1 MKRSPYGER
10 FVLLRVCY
18 NKRMRNKKSFKVLI
32 TATIVSG
39 VMLVAI
45 IIAGY
50 MIIRQNQQ
58 NNVAETAR
66 NKLRGVMLSAQ
77 QTTKRSVVSKLGF
90 TVYYDNALFS
100 ASAHE
105 ATAKSNSDTYNANT
119 YKDDELKVSRGYN
132 LVEVGFKKSD
142 PGLSGKS
149 KLANS
154 VIRPYLSV
162 HTSRKRDYFD
172 RSTMPEQ
179 YKDTSKYSDLDLMA
193 SVKVKQFQENDPNDE
208 CKVSD
213 ITISGKK
220 FKLVDST
227 RKSRFSQTEQIIG
240 HRYSYM
246 TVQNGRP
253 YWLEMTVYSAVPE
266 NDKAEIESLIASV
279 SFQKPD
285 ESLLTRA
292 DDADSAPA
300 IKLAAQSSSS
310 SSSKGVDD
318 KDITNIPYEIDDS
331 SLINVV
337 ARNQI
342 ATVRV
347 GAYRC
352 ADVRYTAENGAQL
365 NLTGLCVRGIGS
377 GSIVS
382 SDGYIAT
389 NGHVTDIR
397 TAGLFDNGIQDS
409 MVDGYL
415 SFLVRAGYLTQSE
428 ANQLLARAES
438 GDGEAASTL
447 MSFIDRVP
455 NSNITISNDQ
465 SSYIIQTS
473 NDPIRWDAN
482 GWVATKTNLMAKKID
497 SEVETNDRAFN
508 RNSKKTDV
516 AILKAD
522 GEFPAVELGDIN
534 SLHEGSQI
542 TALGFPWIVDKG
554 LDTTNATTVPT
565 ATQGRVDGIESD
577 AGGHTLFSMSAKIAS
592 GNSGGPAFDDSGRQ
606 VGINTY
612 GSGGD
617 NCEDSGSK
625 NNCFGSG
632 LARDIKDLKAMAR
645 KNNIRLSSDGELT
658 KLWKDG
664 LEEFSHG
671 QYSRA
676 ATYFEKLNSKYPNN
690 YLVSRMLQISQNTA
704 DNYVE
709 EPSTESVP
717 SEEYKGDPNDVDTY
731 RAYIKKEAESA
742 LGKKTNKPV
751 IIAVI
756 VIGSITGIM
765 FTAGICLIIYF
776 AVRRK
781 PALVPRQLP
790 PQPPFPPQN
799 WPPRY

>member
-1 MKRSPYGER
+1 
-10 FVLLRVCY
+10 
-18 NKRMRNKKSFKVLI
+18 MRNKKSFKVLI
-32 TATIVSG
+32 TATIISG
-39 VMLVAI
+39 VMLAVVLA
-45 IIAGY
+45 AGY

-58 NNVAETAR
+58 NSVTETAR
-66 NKLRGVMLSAQ
+66 SKLRGVMLSAQ
-77 QTTKRSVVSKLGF
+77 QTTRRSVVSKRGF
-90 TVYYDNALFS
+90 TVHYDSALFD

-105 ATAKSNSDTYNANT
+105 VTAKSNSDAYNANT

-154 VIRPYLSV
+154 VIRPYLSI

-172 RSTMPEQ
+172 RSAMPER

-193 SVKVKQFQENDPNDE
+193 SVIVKQFQENNPNDE

-213 ITISGKK
+213 VIISGKK

-246 TVQNGRP
+246 TVQNDRP

-285 ESLLTRA
+285 ENLLTHA
-292 DDADSAPA
+292 DDADNTPA

-310 SSSKGVDD
+310 SSSSSKGVDD
-318 KDITNIPYEIDDS
+318 KNITNIPYEIDDS
-331 SLINVV
+331 SLIKVV

-365 NLTGLCVRGIGS
+365 NLSGLCMRGIGS

-389 NGHVTDIR
+389 NGHVTDIS

-447 MSFIDRVP
+447 LSFINRVP

-465 SSYIIQTS
+465 TSYIIQTS

-565 ATQGRVDGIESD
+565 ATQGQVDGIESD

-671 QYSRA
+671 RYSRA
-676 ATYFEKLNSKYPNN
+676 TTYFEKLNSKYPNN

-709 EPSTESVP
+709 ERSPEPAP
-717 SEEYKGDPNDVDTY
+717 SEEYKGDPNDVEAY
-731 RAYIKKEAESA
+731 RAYIKKEAENA
-742 LGKKTNKPV
+742 LGKKPNKPV

-756 VIGSITGIM
+756 VIGSITGIA
-765 FTAGICLIIYF
+765 FVAGICLIIYF

-781 PALVPRQLP
+781 PALAPSQSP

>member
-1 MKRSPYGER
+1 MLAV
-10 FVLLRVCY
+10 VL
-18 NKRMRNKKSFKVLI
+18 
-32 TATIVSG
+32 A
-39 VMLVAI
+39 
-45 IIAGY
+45 AGY

-58 NNVAETAR
+58 NSVTETAR
-66 NKLRGVMLSAQ
+66 SKLRGVMLSAQ

-90 TVYYDNALFS
+90 TVHYDSALFD

-105 ATAKSNSDTYNANT
+105 VTAKSNSDAYNANT

-154 VIRPYLSV
+154 VIRPYLSI

-172 RSTMPEQ
+172 RSAMPER

-193 SVKVKQFQENDPNDE
+193 SVIVKQFQENNPNDE

-213 ITISGKK
+213 VTISGKK
-220 FKLVDST
+220 FKLVDNT

-246 TVQNGRP
+246 TVQNDRP

-285 ESLLTRA
+285 ENLLTHA
-292 DDADSAPA
+292 DDADNTPA

-310 SSSKGVDD
+310 SSSSKGVDD
-318 KDITNIPYEIDDS
+318 KNITNIPYEIDDS
-331 SLINVV
+331 SLIKVV

-365 NLTGLCVRGIGS
+365 NLSGLCMRGIGS

-389 NGHVTDIR
+389 NGHVTDIS
-397 TAGLFDNGIQDS
+397 TAGLFDNGIQDN
-409 MVDGYL
+409 MVDAYL
-415 SFLVRAGYLTQSE
+415 SFLIRAGYLTQTE
-428 ANQLLARAES
+428 ASQLLARAES

-447 MSFIDRVP
+447 LSFINRVP
-455 NSNITISNDQ
+455 SNNITTSNDQ
-465 SSYIIQTS
+465 SSYVIQTS
-473 NDPIRWDAN
+473 NDPIRWDTN
-482 GWVATKTNLMAKKID
+482 GWVATKTNLIAKKID
-497 SEVETNDRAFN
+497 SEVEINDRAFN
-508 RNSKKTDV
+508 RNSRKTDV

-522 GEFPAVELGDIN
+522 GEFPTVELGDIN
-534 SLHEGSQI
+534 SLHEGSQV

-577 AGGHTLFSMSAKIAS
+577 AGGHTLLSMSAKIAS

-709 EPSTESVP
+709 ERSPEPAP
-717 SEEYKGDPNDVDTY
+717 SEEYKGDPNDVEAY
-731 RAYIKKEAESA
+731 RAYIKKEAENA
-742 LGKKTNKPV
+742 LGKKPNKPV

-756 VIGSITGIM
+756 VIGSITGIA
-765 FTAGICLIIYF
+765 FIAGICLIIYF

-781 PALVPRQLP
+781 PALAPSQLP

-799 WPPRY
+799 WPPQY

>member
-1 MKRSPYGER
+1 
-10 FVLLRVCY
+10 
-18 NKRMRNKKSFKVLI
+18 MRNKKSFKVLI
-32 TATIVSG
+32 TATIISG
-39 VMLVAI
+39 VMLAVVLA
-45 IIAGY
+45 AGY

-58 NNVAETAR
+58 NSVTETAR
-66 NKLRGVMLSAQ
+66 SKLRGVMLSAQ

-90 TVYYDNALFS
+90 TVHYDSALFD

-105 ATAKSNSDTYNANT
+105 VTAKSNSDAYNANT

-154 VIRPYLSV
+154 VIRPYLSI

-172 RSTMPEQ
+172 RSAMPER

-193 SVKVKQFQENDPNDE
+193 SVIVKQFQENNPNDE

-213 ITISGKK
+213 VTISGKK
-220 FKLVDST
+220 FKLVDNT

-246 TVQNGRP
+246 TVQNDRP

-285 ESLLTRA
+285 ENLLTHA
-292 DDADSAPA
+292 DDADNTPA

-310 SSSKGVDD
+310 SSSSKGVDD
-318 KDITNIPYEIDDS
+318 KNITNIPYEIDDS
-331 SLINVV
+331 SLIKVV

-365 NLTGLCVRGIGS
+365 NLSGLCMRGIGS

-389 NGHVTDIR
+389 NGHVTDIS
-397 TAGLFDNGIQDS
+397 TAGLFDNGIQDN
-409 MVDGYL
+409 MVDAYL
-415 SFLVRAGYLTQSE
+415 SFLIRAGYLTQTE
-428 ANQLLARAES
+428 ASQLLARAES

-447 MSFIDRVP
+447 LSFINRVP
-455 NSNITISNDQ
+455 SNNITTSNDQ
-465 SSYIIQTS
+465 SSYVIQTS
-473 NDPIRWDAN
+473 NDPIRWDTN
-482 GWVATKTNLMAKKID
+482 GWVATKTNLIAKKID
-497 SEVETNDRAFN
+497 SEVEINDRAFN
-508 RNSKKTDV
+508 RNSRKTDV

-522 GEFPAVELGDIN
+522 GEFPTVELGDIN
-534 SLHEGSQI
+534 SLHEGSQV

-577 AGGHTLFSMSAKIAS
+577 AGGHTLLSMSTKIAS

-606 VGINTY
+606 IGINTY

-617 NCEDSGSK
+617 SCEGSDSKKS
-625 NNCFGSG
+625 CFGSG
-632 LARDIKDLKAMAR
+632 IARDIKDFKTMAR

-676 ATYFEKLNSKYPNN
+676 TTYFEKLNSKYPNN

-717 SEEYKGDPNDVDTY
+717 SEEYKGDPNDVDAY

>member
-1 MKRSPYGER
+1 
-10 FVLLRVCY
+10 
-18 NKRMRNKKSFKVLI
+18 MRNKKSFKVLI
-32 TATIVSG
+32 TATIISG
-39 VMLVAI
+39 VMLAVVLA
-45 IIAGY
+45 AGY

-58 NNVAETAR
+58 NSVTETAR
-66 NKLRGVMLSAQ
+66 SKLRGVMLSAQ

-90 TVYYDNALFS
+90 TVHYDSALFD

-105 ATAKSNSDTYNANT
+105 VTAKSNSDAYNANT

-154 VIRPYLSV
+154 VIRPYLSI

-172 RSTMPEQ
+172 RSAMPER

-193 SVKVKQFQENDPNDE
+193 SVIVKQFQENNPNDE

-213 ITISGKK
+213 VTISGKK
-220 FKLVDST
+220 FKLVDNT

-246 TVQNGRP
+246 TVQNDRP

-285 ESLLTRA
+285 ENLLTHA
-292 DDADSAPA
+292 DDADNTPA

-310 SSSKGVDD
+310 SSSSSKGVDD
-318 KDITNIPYEIDDS
+318 KNITNIPYEIDDS
-331 SLINVV
+331 SLIKVV

-365 NLTGLCVRGIGS
+365 NLSGLCMRGIGS

-389 NGHVTDIR
+389 NGHVTDIS
-397 TAGLFDNGIQDS
+397 TAGLFDNGIQDN
-409 MVDGYL
+409 MVDAYL
-415 SFLVRAGYLTQSE
+415 SFLIRAGYLTQTE
-428 ANQLLARAES
+428 ASQLLARAES

-447 MSFIDRVP
+447 LSFINRVP
-455 NSNITISNDQ
+455 SNNITTSNDQ
-465 SSYIIQTS
+465 SSYVIQTS
-473 NDPIRWDAN
+473 NDPIRWDTN
-482 GWVATKTNLMAKKID
+482 GWVATKTNLIAKKID
-497 SEVETNDRAFN
+497 SEVEINDRAFN
-508 RNSKKTDV
+508 RNSRKTDV

-522 GEFPAVELGDIN
+522 GEFPTVELGDIN
-534 SLHEGSQI
+534 SLHEGSQV

-577 AGGHTLFSMSAKIAS
+577 AGGHTLLSMSTKIAS

-606 VGINTY
+606 IGINTY

-617 NCEDSGSK
+617 SCEGSDSKKS
-625 NNCFGSG
+625 CFGSG
-632 LARDIKDLKAMAR
+632 IARDIKDFKTMAR

-676 ATYFEKLNSKYPNN
+676 TTYFEKLNSKYPNN

-717 SEEYKGDPNDVDTY
+717 SEEYKGDPNDVDAY

>member
-1 MKRSPYGER
+1 
-10 FVLLRVCY
+10 
-18 NKRMRNKKSFKVLI
+18 MRNKKSFKVLI
-32 TATIVSG
+32 TATIISG
-39 VMLVAI
+39 VMLAVVLA
-45 IIAGY
+45 AGY

-58 NNVAETAR
+58 NSVTETAR
-66 NKLRGVMLSAQ
+66 SKLRGVMLSAQ

-90 TVYYDNALFS
+90 TVHYDSALFD

-105 ATAKSNSDTYNANT
+105 VTAKSNSDAYNANT

-154 VIRPYLSV
+154 VIRPYLSI

-172 RSTMPEQ
+172 RSAMPER

-193 SVKVKQFQENDPNDE
+193 SVIVKQFQENNPNDE

-213 ITISGKK
+213 VTISGKK
-220 FKLVDST
+220 FKLVDNT

-246 TVQNGRP
+246 TVQNDRP

-285 ESLLTRA
+285 ENLLTHA
-292 DDADSAPA
+292 DDADSTPA

-318 KDITNIPYEIDDS
+318 KNITNIPYEIDDS
-331 SLINVV
+331 SLIKVV

-365 NLTGLCVRGIGS
+365 NLSGLCMRGIGS

-389 NGHVTDIR
+389 NGHVTDIS
-397 TAGLFDNGIQDS
+397 TAGLFDNGIQDN
-409 MVDGYL
+409 MVDAYL
-415 SFLVRAGYLTQSE
+415 SFLIRAGYLTQTE
-428 ANQLLARAES
+428 ASQLLARAES

-447 MSFIDRVP
+447 LSFINRVP
-455 NSNITISNDQ
+455 SNNITTSNDQ
-465 SSYIIQTS
+465 SSYVIQTS
-473 NDPIRWDAN
+473 NDPIRWDTN
-482 GWVATKTNLMAKKID
+482 GWVATKTNLIAKKID
-497 SEVETNDRAFN
+497 SEVEINDRAFN
-508 RNSKKTDV
+508 RNSRKTDV

-522 GEFPAVELGDIN
+522 GEFPTVELGDIN
-534 SLHEGSQI
+534 SLHEGSQV

-577 AGGHTLFSMSAKIAS
+577 AGGHTLLSMSTKIAS

-606 VGINTY
+606 IGINTY

-617 NCEDSGSK
+617 SCEGSDSKKS
-625 NNCFGSG
+625 CFGSG
-632 LARDIKDLKAMAR
+632 IARDIKDFKTMAR

-676 ATYFEKLNSKYPNN
+676 TTYFEKLNSKYPNN

-717 SEEYKGDPNDVDTY
+717 SEEYKGDPNDVDAY

>member
-1 MKRSPYGER
+1 
-10 FVLLRVCY
+10 
-18 NKRMRNKKSFKVLI
+18 MRNKKSFKVLI
-32 TATIVSG
+32 TATIISG
-39 VMLVAI
+39 VMLAVVLA
-45 IIAGY
+45 AGY

-58 NNVAETAR
+58 NSVTETAR
-66 NKLRGVMLSAQ
+66 SKLRGVMLSAQ

-90 TVYYDNALFS
+90 TVHYDSALFD

-105 ATAKSNSDTYNANT
+105 VTAKSNSDAYNANT

-154 VIRPYLSV
+154 VIRPYLSI

-172 RSTMPEQ
+172 RSAMPER

-193 SVKVKQFQENDPNDE
+193 SVIVKQFQENNPNDE

-213 ITISGKK
+213 VTISGKK
-220 FKLVDST
+220 FKLVDNT

-246 TVQNGRP
+246 TVQNDRP

-285 ESLLTRA
+285 ENLLTHA
-292 DDADSAPA
+292 DDADNTPA

-310 SSSKGVDD
+310 SSSSKGVDD
-318 KDITNIPYEIDDS
+318 KNITNIPYEIDDS
-331 SLINVV
+331 SLIKVV

-365 NLTGLCVRGIGS
+365 NLSGLCMRGIGS

-389 NGHVTDIR
+389 NGHVTDIS
-397 TAGLFDNGIQDS
+397 TAGLFDNGIQDN
-409 MVDGYL
+409 MVDAYL
-415 SFLVRAGYLTQSE
+415 SFLIRAGYLTQTE
-428 ANQLLARAES
+428 ASQLLARAES

-447 MSFIDRVP
+447 LSFINRVP
-455 NSNITISNDQ
+455 SNNITTSNDQ
-465 SSYIIQTS
+465 SSYVIQTS
-473 NDPIRWDAN
+473 NDPIRWDTN
-482 GWVATKTNLMAKKID
+482 GWVATKTNLIAKKID
-497 SEVETNDRAFN
+497 SEVEINDRAFN
-508 RNSKKTDV
+508 RNSRKTDV

-522 GEFPAVELGDIN
+522 GEFPTVELGDIN
-534 SLHEGSQI
+534 SLHEGSQV

-577 AGGHTLFSMSAKIAS
+577 AGGHTLLSMSTKIAS

-606 VGINTY
+606 IGINTY

-617 NCEDSGSK
+617 SCEGSDSKKS
-625 NNCFGSG
+625 CFGSG
-632 LARDIKDLKAMAR
+632 IARDIKDFKTMAR

-658 KLWKDG
+658 KLWRDG

-676 ATYFEKLNSKYPNN
+676 TTYFEKLNSKYPNN

-717 SEEYKGDPNDVDTY
+717 SEEYKGDPNDVDAY

-742 LGKKTNKPV
+742 LGKKTTKPV

>member
-1 MKRSPYGER
+1 
-10 FVLLRVCY
+10 
-18 NKRMRNKKSFKVLI
+18 
-32 TATIVSG
+32 
-39 VMLVAI
+39 
-45 IIAGY
+45 
-50 MIIRQNQQ
+50 
-58 NNVAETAR
+58 
-66 NKLRGVMLSAQ
+66 
-77 QTTKRSVVSKLGF
+77 
-90 TVYYDNALFS
+90 
-100 ASAHE
+100 
-105 ATAKSNSDTYNANT
+105 
-119 YKDDELKVSRGYN
+119 
-132 LVEVGFKKSD
+132 
-142 PGLSGKS
+142 
-149 KLANS
+149 
-154 VIRPYLSV
+154 
-162 HTSRKRDYFD
+162 
-172 RSTMPEQ
+172 
-179 YKDTSKYSDLDLMA
+179 
-193 SVKVKQFQENDPNDE
+193 
-208 CKVSD
+208 
-213 ITISGKK
+213 
-220 FKLVDST
+220 
-227 RKSRFSQTEQIIG
+227 
-240 HRYSYM
+240 M

-415 SFLVRAGYLTQSE
+415 SFLVRAGYLTQFE

-447 MSFIDRVP
+447 MSFINRVP

-717 SEEYKGDPNDVDTY
+717 SEEYKGDPNDVDAY

-781 PALVPRQLP
+781 PAIVPRQLP

>member
-1 MKRSPYGER
+1 
-10 FVLLRVCY
+10 
-18 NKRMRNKKSFKVLI
+18 MRNKKSFKVLI
-32 TATIVSG
+32 TATIISG
-39 VMLVAI
+39 VMLAVVLA
-45 IIAGY
+45 AGY

-58 NNVAETAR
+58 NSVTETAR
-66 NKLRGVMLSAQ
+66 SKLRGVMLSAQ

-90 TVYYDNALFS
+90 TVHYDSALFD

-105 ATAKSNSDTYNANT
+105 VTAKSNSDAYNANT

-154 VIRPYLSV
+154 VIRPYLSI

-172 RSTMPEQ
+172 RSAMPER

-193 SVKVKQFQENDPNDE
+193 SVIVKQFQENNPNDE

-213 ITISGKK
+213 VTISGKK
-220 FKLVDST
+220 FKLVDNT

-246 TVQNGRP
+246 TVQNDRP

-285 ESLLTRA
+285 ENLLTHA
-292 DDADSAPA
+292 DDADNTPA

-310 SSSKGVDD
+310 SSSSKGVDD
-318 KDITNIPYEIDDS
+318 KNITNIPYEIDDS
-331 SLINVV
+331 SLIKVV

-365 NLTGLCVRGIGS
+365 NLSGLCMRGIGS

-389 NGHVTDIR
+389 NGHVTDIS
-397 TAGLFDNGIQDS
+397 TAGLFDNGIQDN
-409 MVDGYL
+409 MVDAYL
-415 SFLVRAGYLTQSE
+415 SFLIRAGYLTQTE
-428 ANQLLARAES
+428 ASQLLARAES

-447 MSFIDRVP
+447 LSFINRVP
-455 NSNITISNDQ
+455 SNNITTSNDQ
-465 SSYIIQTS
+465 SSYVIQTS
-473 NDPIRWDAN
+473 NDPIRWDTN
-482 GWVATKTNLMAKKID
+482 GWVATKTNLIAKKID
-497 SEVETNDRAFN
+497 SEVEINDRAFN
-508 RNSKKTDV
+508 RNSRKTDV
-516 AILKAD
+516 AILKAG
-522 GEFPAVELGDIN
+522 GEFPTVELGDIN
-534 SLHEGSQI
+534 SLHEGSQV

-577 AGGHTLFSMSAKIAS
+577 AGGHTLLSMSTKIAS

-606 VGINTY
+606 IGINTY

-617 NCEDSGSK
+617 SCEGSDSKKS
-625 NNCFGSG
+625 CFGSG
-632 LARDIKDLKAMAR
+632 IARDIKDFKTMAR

-676 ATYFEKLNSKYPNN
+676 TTYFEKLNSKYPNN

-717 SEEYKGDPNDVDTY
+717 SEEYKGDPNDVDAY

>member
-1 MKRSPYGER
+1 M
-10 FVLLRVCY
+10 
-18 NKRMRNKKSFKVLI
+18 
-32 TATIVSG
+32 
-39 VMLVAI
+39 
-45 IIAGY
+45 
-50 MIIRQNQQ
+50 
-58 NNVAETAR
+58 
-66 NKLRGVMLSAQ
+66 
-77 QTTKRSVVSKLGF
+77 
-90 TVYYDNALFS
+90 
-100 ASAHE
+100 
-105 ATAKSNSDTYNANT
+105 
-119 YKDDELKVSRGYN
+119 
-132 LVEVGFKKSD
+132 
-142 PGLSGKS
+142 
-149 KLANS
+149 
-154 VIRPYLSV
+154 
-162 HTSRKRDYFD
+162 
-172 RSTMPEQ
+172 
-179 YKDTSKYSDLDLMA
+179 
-193 SVKVKQFQENDPNDE
+193 
-208 CKVSD
+208 
-213 ITISGKK
+213 
-220 FKLVDST
+220 
-227 RKSRFSQTEQIIG
+227 
-240 HRYSYM
+240 
-246 TVQNGRP
+246 
-253 YWLEMTVYSAVPE
+253 
-266 NDKAEIESLIASV
+266 
-279 SFQKPD
+279 
-285 ESLLTRA
+285 
-292 DDADSAPA
+292 
-300 IKLAAQSSSS
+300 
-310 SSSKGVDD
+310 
-318 KDITNIPYEIDDS
+318 
-331 SLINVV
+331 
-337 ARNQI
+337 
-342 ATVRV
+342 
-347 GAYRC
+347 
-352 ADVRYTAENGAQL
+352 
-365 NLTGLCVRGIGS
+365 RGIGS

-447 MSFIDRVP
+447 LSFINRVP

-534 SLHEGSQI
+534 NLHEGSQI

-565 ATQGRVDGIESD
+565 ATQGQVDGIESD

-709 EPSTESVP
+709 ERSPEPAP
-717 SEEYKGDPNDVDTY
+717 SEEYKGDPNDVEAY
-731 RAYIKKEAESA
+731 RAYIKKEAANA
-742 LGKKTNKPV
+742 LGKKPNKPV

-756 VIGSITGIM
+756 VIGSITGIA

-781 PALVPRQLP
+781 PALAPSQSP

>member
-1 MKRSPYGER
+1 
-10 FVLLRVCY
+10 
-18 NKRMRNKKSFKVLI
+18 
-32 TATIVSG
+32 
-39 VMLVAI
+39 MLVAI

-90 TVYYDNALFS
+90 TVHYDSALFD

-105 ATAKSNSDTYNANT
+105 VTAKSNSDAYNANT

-246 TVQNGRP
+246 TVQNDRP

-285 ESLLTRA
+285 ENLLTRA
-292 DDADSAPA
+292 DDADSTPA

-447 MSFIDRVP
+447 LSFINRVP

-534 SLHEGSQI
+534 NLHEGSQI

-565 ATQGRVDGIESD
+565 ATQGQVDGIESD

-709 EPSTESVP
+709 ERSPEPAP
-717 SEEYKGDPNDVDTY
+717 SEEYKGDPNDVEAY
-731 RAYIKKEAESA
+731 RAYIKKEAANA
-742 LGKKTNKPV
+742 LGKKPNKPV

-756 VIGSITGIM
+756 VIGSITGIA
-765 FTAGICLIIYF
+765 FVAGICLIIYF

-781 PALVPRQLP
+781 PALAPSQSP

>member
-39 VMLVAI
+39 VMLAVVLA
-45 IIAGY
+45 AGY

-58 NNVAETAR
+58 NSVTETAR
-66 NKLRGVMLSAQ
+66 SKLRGVMLSAQ

-90 TVYYDNALFS
+90 TVHYDSALFD

-105 ATAKSNSDTYNANT
+105 VTAKSNSDAYNANT

-193 SVKVKQFQENDPNDE
+193 SVIVKQFQENNPNDE

-213 ITISGKK
+213 VTISGKK
-220 FKLVDST
+220 FKLVDNT

-246 TVQNGRP
+246 TVQNDRP

-347 GAYRC
+347 GAYHC

-365 NLTGLCVRGIGS
+365 NLSGLCMRGIGS

-389 NGHVTDIR
+389 NGHVTDIS
-397 TAGLFDNGIQDS
+397 TAGLFDNGIQDN
-409 MVDGYL
+409 MVDAYL
-415 SFLVRAGYLTQSE
+415 SFLIRAGYLTQSE
-428 ANQLLARAES
+428 ASQLLARAES

-447 MSFIDRVP
+447 LSFINRVP
-455 NSNITISNDQ
+455 SDNITTSNDQ

-473 NDPIRWDAN
+473 NDPIRWDTN
-482 GWVATKTNLMAKKID
+482 GWVATKTNLIAKKID
-497 SEVETNDRAFN
+497 SEVEINDRAFN
-508 RNSKKTDV
+508 RNSRKTDV

-522 GEFPAVELGDIN
+522 GEFPTVELGDIN
-534 SLHEGSQI
+534 SLHEGSQV

-565 ATQGRVDGIESD
+565 ATQGRVNGIEFD
-577 AGGHTLFSMSAKIAS
+577 AGGHTLLSMSTKIAS

-606 VGINTY
+606 IGINTY

-617 NCEDSGSK
+617 NCEGSDSK
-625 NNCFGSG
+625 NSCFGSG
-632 LARDIKDLKAMAR
+632 IARDIKDFKTMAR
-645 KNNIRLSSDGELT
+645 KNNIRLSGDGELT

-709 EPSTESVP
+709 EPSTESVS
-717 SEEYKGDPNDVDTY
+717 SEEYKGDPNDVDAY

>member
-1 MKRSPYGER
+1 
-10 FVLLRVCY
+10 
-18 NKRMRNKKSFKVLI
+18 
-32 TATIVSG
+32 
-39 VMLVAI
+39 
-45 IIAGY
+45 
-50 MIIRQNQQ
+50 
-58 NNVAETAR
+58 
-66 NKLRGVMLSAQ
+66 
-77 QTTKRSVVSKLGF
+77 
-90 TVYYDNALFS
+90 
-100 ASAHE
+100 
-105 ATAKSNSDTYNANT
+105 
-119 YKDDELKVSRGYN
+119 
-132 LVEVGFKKSD
+132 
-142 PGLSGKS
+142 
-149 KLANS
+149 
-154 VIRPYLSV
+154 
-162 HTSRKRDYFD
+162 
-172 RSTMPEQ
+172 MPEQ

-220 FKLVDST
+220 FKLVDNT

-253 YWLEMTVYSAVPE
+253 YWLETTVYSAVSE

-285 ESLLTRA
+285 ENLLTRA

-342 ATVRV
+342 ATARV

-352 ADVRYTAENGAQL
+352 ADVRYAAENGAQL
-365 NLTGLCVRGIGS
+365 NLTGLCMRGIGS

-447 MSFIDRVP
+447 MSFINRVP

-534 SLHEGSQI
+534 SLHEGSQV

-554 LDTTNATTVPT
+554 LDTTNATTVPI
-565 ATQGRVDGIESD
+565 ATQGRVNGIESD
-577 AGGHTLFSMSAKIAS
+577 AGGHTLLSMSAKIAS

-632 LARDIKDLKAMAR
+632 LARDIKDLKTMAR
-645 KNNIRLSSDGELT
+645 KNNIQLSSDGELT

-671 QYSRA
+671 RYSRA
-676 ATYFEKLNSKYPNN
+676 TTYFEKLNSKYPNN
-690 YLVSRMLQISQNTA
+690 YLVSRMLQISQNTV

-717 SEEYKGDPNDVDTY
+717 SEEYKGDPNDVDAY

-781 PALVPRQLP
+781 PALAPSQSL

>member
-1 MKRSPYGER
+1 
-10 FVLLRVCY
+10 
-18 NKRMRNKKSFKVLI
+18 MRNKKSFKVLI
-32 TATIVSG
+32 TATIISG
-39 VMLVAI
+39 VMLAVVLA
-45 IIAGY
+45 AGY

-58 NNVAETAR
+58 NSVTETAR
-66 NKLRGVMLSAQ
+66 SKLRGVMLSAQ
-77 QTTKRSVVSKLGF
+77 QTAKRSVVSKLGF
-90 TVYYDNALFS
+90 TVHYDSALFD

-105 ATAKSNSDTYNANT
+105 VTAKSNSDAYNANT

-154 VIRPYLSV
+154 VIRPYLSI

-172 RSTMPEQ
+172 RSAMPER

-193 SVKVKQFQENDPNDE
+193 SVIVKQFQENNPNDE

-213 ITISGKK
+213 VTISGKK
-220 FKLVDST
+220 FKLVDNT

-246 TVQNGRP
+246 TVQNDRP

-285 ESLLTRA
+285 ENLLTHA
-292 DDADSAPA
+292 DDADNTPA

-310 SSSKGVDD
+310 SSSSSKGVDD
-318 KDITNIPYEIDDS
+318 KNITNIPYEIDDS
-331 SLINVV
+331 SLIKVV

-365 NLTGLCVRGIGS
+365 NLSGLCMRGIGS

-389 NGHVTDIR
+389 NGHVTDIS
-397 TAGLFDNGIQDS
+397 TAGLFDNGIQDN
-409 MVDGYL
+409 MVDAYL
-415 SFLVRAGYLTQSE
+415 SFLIRAGYLTQTE
-428 ANQLLARAES
+428 ASQLLARAES

-447 MSFIDRVP
+447 LSFINRVP
-455 NSNITISNDQ
+455 SNNITTSNDQ
-465 SSYIIQTS
+465 SSYVIQTS
-473 NDPIRWDAN
+473 NDPIRWDTN
-482 GWVATKTNLMAKKID
+482 GWVATKTNLIAKKID
-497 SEVETNDRAFN
+497 SEVEINDRAFN
-508 RNSKKTDV
+508 RNSRKTDV

-522 GEFPAVELGDIN
+522 GEFPTVELGDIN
-534 SLHEGSQI
+534 SLHEGSQV

-577 AGGHTLFSMSAKIAS
+577 AGGHTLLSMSTKIAS

-606 VGINTY
+606 IGINTY

-617 NCEDSGSK
+617 SCEGSDSKKS
-625 NNCFGSG
+625 CFGSG
-632 LARDIKDLKAMAR
+632 IARDIKDFKTMAR

-676 ATYFEKLNSKYPNN
+676 TTYFEKLNSKYPNN

-717 SEEYKGDPNDVDTY
+717 SEEYKGDPNDVDAY

>member
-1 MKRSPYGER
+1 
-10 FVLLRVCY
+10 
-18 NKRMRNKKSFKVLI
+18 
-32 TATIVSG
+32 
-39 VMLVAI
+39 MLVAI

-90 TVYYDNALFS
+90 TVHYDSALFD

-105 ATAKSNSDTYNANT
+105 VTAKSNSDAYNANT

-285 ESLLTRA
+285 ENLLTRA
-292 DDADSAPA
+292 DDADSTPA

-447 MSFIDRVP
+447 LSFINRVP

-534 SLHEGSQI
+534 NLHEGSQI

-565 ATQGRVDGIESD
+565 ATQGQVDGIESD

-709 EPSTESVP
+709 ERSPEPAP
-717 SEEYKGDPNDVDTY
+717 SEEYKGDPNDVEAY
-731 RAYIKKEAESA
+731 RAYIKKEAANA
-742 LGKKTNKPV
+742 LGKKPNKPV

-756 VIGSITGIM
+756 VIGSITGIA
-765 FTAGICLIIYF
+765 FVAGICLIIYF

-781 PALVPRQLP
+781 PALAPSQSP

>member
-1 MKRSPYGER
+1 M
-10 FVLLRVCY
+10 
-18 NKRMRNKKSFKVLI
+18 
-32 TATIVSG
+32 
-39 VMLVAI
+39 
-45 IIAGY
+45 
-50 MIIRQNQQ
+50 
-58 NNVAETAR
+58 
-66 NKLRGVMLSAQ
+66 
-77 QTTKRSVVSKLGF
+77 
-90 TVYYDNALFS
+90 
-100 ASAHE
+100 
-105 ATAKSNSDTYNANT
+105 
-119 YKDDELKVSRGYN
+119 
-132 LVEVGFKKSD
+132 
-142 PGLSGKS
+142 
-149 KLANS
+149 
-154 VIRPYLSV
+154 
-162 HTSRKRDYFD
+162 
-172 RSTMPEQ
+172 
-179 YKDTSKYSDLDLMA
+179 
-193 SVKVKQFQENDPNDE
+193 
-208 CKVSD
+208 
-213 ITISGKK
+213 
-220 FKLVDST
+220 
-227 RKSRFSQTEQIIG
+227 
-240 HRYSYM
+240 
-246 TVQNGRP
+246 
-253 YWLEMTVYSAVPE
+253 
-266 NDKAEIESLIASV
+266 
-279 SFQKPD
+279 
-285 ESLLTRA
+285 TRA

-447 MSFIDRVP
+447 MSFINRVP

-717 SEEYKGDPNDVDTY
+717 SEEYKGDPNDVDAY

>member
-1 MKRSPYGER
+1 
-10 FVLLRVCY
+10 
-18 NKRMRNKKSFKVLI
+18 MRNKKSFKVLI

-90 TVYYDNALFS
+90 TVHYDSALFD

-105 ATAKSNSDTYNANT
+105 VTAKSNSDAYNANT

-285 ESLLTRA
+285 ENLLTRA
-292 DDADSAPA
+292 DDADSTPA

-447 MSFIDRVP
+447 LSFINRVP

-534 SLHEGSQI
+534 NLHEGSQI

-565 ATQGRVDGIESD
+565 ATQGQVDGIESD

-709 EPSTESVP
+709 ERSPEPAP
-717 SEEYKGDPNDVDTY
+717 SEEYKGDPNDVEAY
-731 RAYIKKEAESA
+731 RAYIKKEAANA
-742 LGKKTNKPV
+742 LGKKPNKPV

-756 VIGSITGIM
+756 VIGSITGIA
-765 FTAGICLIIYF
+765 FVAGICLIIYF

-781 PALVPRQLP
+781 PALAPSQSP